1 MEHSLKAITK
11 FGDFQPK
18 AFIFD
23 FDGTLAD
30 SMGAWEYVDRTFIE
44 RHNLPNN
51 PEYNE
56 KIVALGYDAGA
67 EFVLKTFDIGMTKEE
82 IVEEWKSMAQY
93 GYENEILLKPYVVE
107 YLNSVREQG
116 FHMSIATSLQRNLL
130 EPCLKR
136 NGIIEYFDDL
146 LICDEL
152 SSKGKCEPV
161 VYYAAAESLNEDLS
175 DCVVFE
181 DISIAAKTARK
192 AGAYTIGV
200 RDDNN
205 QEVFERLEAAANM
218 CINSFK
224 DLLV

>member
-1 MEHSLKAITK
+1 MKAITK
-11 FGDFQPK
+11 FEDFQPK

-30 SMGAWEYVDRTFIE
+30 SMGAWDYVDRTFIE
-44 RHNLPNN
+44 RHNLPDN

-67 EFVLKTFDIGMTKEE
+67 EFVLQTFDIGMTKEE
-82 IVEEWKSMAQY
+82 IIDEWKSLARH
-93 GYENEILLKPYVVE
+93 GYENEIVLKPYVVE
-107 YLNSVREQG
+107 YLDSVREQG
-116 FHMSIATSLQRNLL
+116 FHMSVATSLQRNLL

-136 NGIIEYFDDL
+136 NGIIDYFDDL

-152 SSKGKCEPV
+152 ASQGKCEPA
-161 VYYAAAESLNEDLS
+161 VYLAAAKSLHQDLS

-181 DISIAAKTARK
+181 DISIAANTARK

-205 QEVFERLEAAANM
+205 QEVFERLEEAANM
-218 CINSFK
+218 CIDSFK